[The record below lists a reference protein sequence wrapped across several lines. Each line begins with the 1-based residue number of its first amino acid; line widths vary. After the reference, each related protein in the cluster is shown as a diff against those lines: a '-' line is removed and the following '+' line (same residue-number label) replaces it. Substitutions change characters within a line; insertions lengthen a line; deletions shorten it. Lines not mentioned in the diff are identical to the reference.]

1 MKIIDNANKIVL
13 EESWHSLCYGKSCK
27 GWYGN
32 KNDHHTMTRQ
42 NNVWEQKRKKI
53 QMWNHETSEKK
64 SPRQLMSVTGLIKL
78 EHLRTLCDLRIQM
91 YSENFSIK
99 YETNIKE
106 NCIDQ
111 FEYQKIK
118 L

>member
-1 MKIIDNANKIVL
+1 
-13 EESWHSLCYGKSCK
+13 
-27 GWYGN
+27 
-32 KNDHHTMTRQ
+32 
-42 NNVWEQKRKKI
+42 
-53 QMWNHETSEKK
+53 
-64 SPRQLMSVTGLIKL
+64 MSVTGLIKL

-111 FEYQKIK
+111 FEYQEISQKNQ
-118 L
+118 